1 MSDNQ
6 HETLVRLY
14 EEVKETFGAPPQVPP
29 ERARQLLE
37 MGGVAPTLPEP
48 GWEKPFYSFVDGTR
62 RKELVLQ
69 NRAGTFYVEAY
80 SVAV

>member
-1 MSDNQ
+1 MSDNY
-6 HETLVRLY
+6 HEMFVRLY
-14 EEVKETFGAPPQVPP
+14 DAVKETFGAPPQVSP

-37 MGGVAPTLPEP
+37 RGGVDPALPKP

-69 NRAGTFYVEAY
+69 NRAGTFHVEAY